1 MELEKIINFGHPS
14 IEILDRLEK
23 IKSKIYRTDINGEV
37 MLEVDRKR
45 KIQSKNTY
53 KIDCILLV
61 LLVNN
66 SKRINIKKEMIL

>member
-53 KIDCILLV
+53 KIDCILLL